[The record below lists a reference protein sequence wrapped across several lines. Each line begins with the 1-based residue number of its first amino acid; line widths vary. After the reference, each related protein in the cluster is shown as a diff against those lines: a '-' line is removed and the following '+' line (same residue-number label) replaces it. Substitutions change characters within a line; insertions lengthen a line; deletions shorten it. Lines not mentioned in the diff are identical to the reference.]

1 MHAVCMEINKRRVGF
16 LVIGKKRKKKKREK
30 SWVCLFSDVSS
41 NKKVK

>member
-16 LVIGKKRKKKKREK
+16 LVIGKKRKKK